1 MIRRK
6 SILNWKEFPETLIEI
21 VKIFAAEMRSK
32 MAAEQLK
39 KKQEQN
45 QWNNAQ
51 WRSWMNIPPPLK
63 FKGRNG
69 HGPPLEVT
77 GVGGAIGQ
85 RPIQSLSESRLLS
98 GH

>member
-1 MIRRK
+1 
-6 SILNWKEFPETLIEI
+6 
-21 VKIFAAEMRSK
+21 MRSK

-39 KKQEQN
+39 KNRNKINETMPSGDLE
-45 QWNNAQ
+45 WT
-51 WRSWMNIPPPLK
+51 SPPLK

>member
-1 MIRRK
+1 
-6 SILNWKEFPETLIEI
+6 
-21 VKIFAAEMRSK
+21 MRSK

-39 KKQEQN
+39 KKTGTKSMKQCPVAILNEH
-45 QWNNAQ
+45 
-51 WRSWMNIPPPLK
+51 PPPLK